1 MENWSKILNFNA
13 NIEIIEESN
22 LPKKKVRIP
31 LTPIKV
37 DANILYYL
45 FELLYPKF
53 INDQQNIL
61 DIIISN
67 DGNEIL
73 KVILYKTK
81 KAGIHESFQILLND
95 IIDFQLKYV
104 KNLDDFDEQFSKI
117 QISLIEKTGL
127 RISSIRI
134 FKKKAIDIINKYCEN
149 IEEFSIYEFL
159 NRFMDLVQN
168 LFEKDI
174 FYIFPRPNIYK
185 FIKEGI
191 NLLNGI
197 KFAKIFEFLD
207 EIFLKFNT
215 AFVLSSE
222 KLILILQIR
231 KLKSHKGK
239 SEIIFNIFTLK
250 DLEIDTEGLSIEEIL
265 NVIQNKL
272 KSDNVYYLNQNN
284 LMNLLLDVFE
294 LDFPIAKEGIQLLLQ
309 KGLFGLRSF
318 ENIWYMVPR
327 PKVYKSLIR
336 FFVRLLGI
344 NINLKKISH
353 WAIPE
358 LIFNTL
364 DLYLGLKYKILII
377 LTSLTKKNMKK
388 ADYLNYAFE
397 HAFLLEIENRRV
409 VQIIPINNN
418 EIFSDDKIN
427 TLEIIR
433 ANTSEKYGFVSA
445 VINIDKS
452 LLREVLDNFGSKLSK
467 YKPLSKSKTY
477 KMFKKECYF
486 NIYPKLPPYKL
497 IKDKGMISLFKI
509 VLPILIDKHEF

>member
-1 MENWSKILNFNA
+1 MENWSKILNFNT

-81 KAGIHESFQILLND
+81 KAGIHESFQILPND

-104 KNLDDFDEQFSKI
+104 KNLDDFDDQFSKI

-207 EIFLKFNT
+207 EIFLEFNT

-239 SEIIFNIFTLK
+239 SEITFNIFTLK
-250 DLEIDTEGLSIEEIL
+250 DLEIDTEDLSIEEIL
-265 NVIQNKL
+265 NVIQNRL

-284 LMNLLLDVFE
+284 LMNL
-294 LDFPIAKEGIQLLLQ
+294 
-309 KGLFGLRSF
+309 
-318 ENIWYMVPR
+318 
-327 PKVYKSLIR
+327 
-336 FFVRLLGI
+336 
-344 NINLKKISH
+344 
-353 WAIPE
+353 
-358 LIFNTL
+358 
-364 DLYLGLKYKILII
+364 
-377 LTSLTKKNMKK
+377 
-388 ADYLNYAFE
+388 
-397 HAFLLEIENRRV
+397 
-409 VQIIPINNN
+409 
-418 EIFSDDKIN
+418 
-427 TLEIIR
+427 
-433 ANTSEKYGFVSA
+433 
-445 VINIDKS
+445 
-452 LLREVLDNFGSKLSK
+452 
-467 YKPLSKSKTY
+467 
-477 KMFKKECYF
+477 
-486 NIYPKLPPYKL
+486 
-497 IKDKGMISLFKI
+497 
-509 VLPILIDKHEF
+509 KH